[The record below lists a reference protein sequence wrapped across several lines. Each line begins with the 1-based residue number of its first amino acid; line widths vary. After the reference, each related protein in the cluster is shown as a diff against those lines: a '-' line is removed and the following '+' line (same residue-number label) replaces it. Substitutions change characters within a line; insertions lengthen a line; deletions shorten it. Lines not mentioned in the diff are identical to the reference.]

1 VSDQLSLADRAW
13 PLVIRLMSLH
23 VRLYRET
30 GGRIGQ
36 RLPGS
41 PPILLLDHT
50 GARSGKR
57 RTTPLVYMPD
67 GENLVVVG
75 AKSGYPKHPSWVH
88 NLRAHPDTEVQVGSN
103 KISVH
108 ATEANAEERQLLWL
122 KAVEYNPAWGRYQ
135 RRTNRTL
142 PVVILRRSNL

>member
-1 VSDQLSLADRAW
+1 VTDQLSLADRTW
-13 PLVIRLMSLH
+13 PLLTRLMPLYVS
-23 VRLYRET
+23 LYRAT

-50 GARSGKR
+50 GARSGEK

-75 AKSGYPKHPSWVH
+75 AKGGYPKHPSWVH
-88 NLRAHPDTEVQVGSN
+88 HLRAHPDTEVQLRSA

-108 ATEANAEERQLLWL
+108 ATEANAEERPVLWS

-135 RRTNRTL
+135 GRTKRTF
-142 PVVILRRSNL
+142 PVVILRQRPA